1 MTHFEIKY
9 FCKRDKCFRVDVFN
23 KHDVAKHYFEKAS
36 DEADR
41 FQKKYSDDPHISK
54 FIAFEIQ
61 FLERD
66 DEIDFLAE
74 VNRWSADKLFPEV
87 ARKGE

>member
-1 MTHFEIKY
+1 MTHFEIQY
-9 FCKRDKCFRVDVFN
+9 FCQRGGCFRVDKFK
-23 KHDVAKHYFEKAS
+23 KHDDAKHYFEKAL
-36 DEADR
+36 DEAVR

-66 DEIDFLAE
+66 DEIDWLAE
-74 VNRWSADKLFPEV
+74 VNKWSAY
-87 ARKGE
+87 